1 MRVEVMEYYGL
12 TQPFSQAGYYET
24 QQHTQLLK
32 DIKGAILE
40 GRLIAVCGVVGSGK
54 TVTMRRLQQQ
64 LKEENPHYGLQILVG
79 GKAQYQ
85 AGNTDYCAV
94 LRSRYR

>member
-54 TVTMRRLQQQ
+54 TVTMRRLQRTR
-64 LKEENPHYGLQILVG
+64 LKSAYADRI
-79 GKAQYQ
+79 KAF
-85 AGNTDYCAV
+85 D
-94 LRSRYR
+94 RSDRGW

>member
-24 QQHTQLLK
+24 QQHAQLLK

-54 TVTMRRLQQQ
+54 TVTMCSGLH
-64 LKEENPHYGLQILVG
+64 LKP
-79 GKAQYQ
+79 
-85 AGNTDYCAV
+85 
-94 LRSRYR
+94 LRTAFDAI